1 MKGFE
6 MFQLPETSFSV
17 MILISF
23 PLIRKPINKYY
34 LQNVLSQQNLEYV
47 CSFIIQYIKIK
58 LNILN

>member
-47 CSFIIQYIKIK
+47 CSFITQYIKT
-58 LNILN
+58 